1 MKTFKNLMTFGE
13 ALTALKQGQKIVNY
27 EWTTINTAY
36 YYLKDNH
43 IYDEKNKIIYCLPVQ
58 DILSDNWGVVCN
70 ILDKEEKEYLSAVI
84 KPFKIKCITKSET
97 TSDLFE
103 FITICLDNE
112 EDELITLPYFKKGT
126 MYKNMETDKNYTIE
140 ELEL

>member
-13 ALTALKQGQKIVNY
+13 ALAALKQGQKIVNY
-27 EWTTINTAY
+27 EWTTMSTAY

-43 IYDEKNKIIYCLPVQ
+43 IYDEKNKIIYCLPIQ

-84 KPFKIKCITKSET
+84 KPFKIKCIQKVKLQVIYS
-97 TSDLFE
+97 SL
-103 FITICLDNE
+103 
-112 EDELITLPYFKKGT
+112 
-126 MYKNMETDKNYTIE
+126 
-140 ELEL
+140 